1 MTRLYTATSGLVSLA
16 ASTAKVAVG
25 LATGSAVTATIF
37 GWDIS
42 FDSTASG
49 AGAISVRVALV
60 RCTGVSST
68 GGAAITPG
76 PWCKGGLAAAT
87 TARAGDTTDGASPTI
102 IKEWLVSPTA
112 GFSYI
117 FPYGKELEMA
127 VSDFIELRVTSQA
140 GMTAA
145 NFIGSLDIG
154 E

>member
-1 MTRLYTATSGLVSLA
+1 V
-16 ASTAKVAVG
+16 VVG
-25 LATGSAVTATIF
+25 LASGATVTATLL

-49 AGAISVRVALV
+49 SGAIPVRVALV

-68 GGAAITPG
+68 GGAVVTPT
-76 PWCKGGLAAAT
+76 PWTKGGLAAAV

-112 GFSYI
+112 GYSYVW
-117 FPYGKELEMA
+117 PYGKELEMGI
-127 VSDFIELRVTSQA
+127 SDFLELRVVSQA
-140 GMTAA
+140 GMTTCNADGQ
-145 NFIGSLDIG
+145 IDWT

>member
-1 MTRLYTATSGLVSLA
+1 MPRVYTATSGLISLA
-16 ASTAKVAVG
+16 ASTTKVAVG
-25 LATGSAVTATIF
+25 LASSSTDTCTII

-49 AGAISVRVALV
+49 AGAIPVRCALV

-68 GGAAITPG
+68 GGSAPAAS
-76 PWCKGGLAAAT
+76 PWRKGGLAAVT
-87 TARAGDTTDGASPTI
+87 TVRVGDTTDGASPTI

-117 FPYGKELEMA
+117 FPYGRELEMDI
-127 VSDFIELRVTSQA
+127 SDFLELRVISQS
-140 GMTAA
+140 GMTTC
-145 NFIGSLDIG
+145 NFIGNVDFQ